1 MSTGK
6 DSRRDPRAKVLSMTV
21 RYKSATVAE
30 FKENHS
36 YDVSRGG
43 LFIKTS
49 SPFPPGTLLKFEV
62 RIAEEQKVMMGV
74 GRVTWKR
81 EEAQGPEKPAGM
93 GVKFIKLDDESTK
106 LIDELVTTRE
116 DAEAGFEEGARDSG
130 IAISSPPPA
139 REVQRSS
146 FSDPDKSVIAH
157 TADILRSALGATG
170 PSKAPS
176 LPPDDEDRRTVPNA
190 APTSVGAAKSE
201 SAAGAASTSGAPRS
215 LPPRPTQSKPPT
227 STTVPVKAENE
238 QATEAKTS
246 GTPAAPEPRTDA
258 AKPESDSTSS
268 SKTQTTAVS
277 ASASEKET
285 ESDEKTESKEKTEDE
300 KPPSQASSSKRPA
313 AAKKPKRSKRET
325 AKKSSSRPP
334 AGKNENKPKAT
345 KSSSS
350 TLTTTPPKR
359 AQAQEEEKESEKT
372 SPLLWIMLGAIALVV
387 GYYLFTQ
394 NESSK
399 VPEPEPEPK
408 AEPEQVPAE
417 ATQPPL
423 DELPTEGTTNDP
435 PIEPSAA
442 EPSATAAE
450 PSTTAAAEITEGAA
464 EEAAQEDKPKTP
476 VARPRPAPRP
486 KRPPPPPPTAAPTP
500 APIVPEPV
508 APVAPSPTS
517 APPPAETSGAP
528 PRAPTT
534 PTSPTPPAAPKA
546 PDTPTP
552 GPEPSAD

>member
-93 GVKFIKLDDESTK
+93 GVKFIKLDDESTR

-116 DAEAGFEEGARDSG
+116 DAEAGFEQGARDSG

-139 REVQRSS
+139 REVHRSS

-170 PSKAPS
+170 TSKAPS
-176 LPPDDEDRRTVPNA
+176 LPPEDDDRRTVPNA
-190 APTSVGAAKSE
+190 APTSEGVAKSE
-201 SAAGAASTSGAPRS
+201 SAAGTASKAGVPRS

-227 STTVPVKAENE
+227 STTAPVKAEDN
-238 QATEAKTS
+238 QAANAREPE
-246 GTPAAPEPRTDA
+246 PAPAPEPRRDA
-258 AKPESDSTSS
+258 VEAESDATSS
-268 SKTQTTAVS
+268 SKTTAVS
-277 ASASEKET
+277 ASPSEKET
-285 ESDEKTESKEKTEDE
+285 VSEETSESKVETEDK
-300 KPPSQASSSKRPA
+300 KPPSHARSSKRPA
-313 AAKKPKRSKRET
+313 ATKQTKRSKQEA

-334 AGKNENKPKAT
+334 AAKKETNPKGA

-359 AQAQEEEKESEKT
+359 AQEPEKESEKT
-372 SPLLWIMLGAIALVV
+372 SALLWIMLGAIALAV

-399 VPEPEPEPK
+399 VPEPEPELE
-408 AEPEQVPAE
+408 AEPEQAPAE
-417 ATQPPL
+417 ATQPPS
-423 DELPTEGTTNDP
+423 DTLPTEGTTGDP
-435 PIEPSAA
+435 PLEPSA
-442 EPSATAAE
+442 AAE
-450 PSTTAAAEITEGAA
+450 PSTTAAAEGAGGAA
-464 EEAAQEDKPKTP
+464 EEAEEEPETATEPKAP
-476 VARPRPAPRP
+476 VAKPRPAPRR
-486 KRPPPPPPTAAPTP
+486 KPPPPPPPSAAPTP
-500 APIVPEPV
+500 APTAPNPI

-517 APPPAETSGAP
+517 APPPAEPPNNP
-528 PRAPTT
+528 PRA
-534 PTSPTPPAAPKA
+534 PTSPTPPATPKVPDAPV
-546 PDTPTP
+546 PDPVP
-552 GPEPSAD
+552 LAD